1 MLAATLVLSG
11 CGAPAPETAAPRGT
25 PASALASATTPAAA
39 RVPAGVVTSDPFGGY
54 SLELP
59 AGTVRTG
66 ALVGKWGEVRTSYQ
80 TPAGERVTTI
90 DFSPDFGWSELSE
103 ELTTTCSGALEGP
116 QQPIRWAG
124 SDPGGYTGWDRQACR
139 QLANIVTFV
148 DFSDEGV
155 SVIYD
160 ANSVT
165 PSAWIVSAVEGARRV
180 SGIAGYEVRFLVDHR
195 NDRKVDLA
203 VWADACA

>member
-1 MLAATLVLSG
+1 MLAATLLLSG
-11 CGAPAPETAAPRGT
+11 CGAPAAETAASRGT

-39 RVPAGVVTSDPFGGY
+39 RVPAGVVASDPFGGY
-54 SLELP
+54 SIELP

-80 TPAGERVTTI
+80 TSAGERVTTI

-103 ELTTTCSGALEGP
+103 ELTTTCPGALEGP

-139 QLANIVTFV
+139 QQPT
-148 DFSDEGV
+148 S
-155 SVIYD
+155 
-160 ANSVT
+160 
-165 PSAWIVSAVEGARRV
+165 
-180 SGIAGYEVRFLVDHR
+180 
-195 NDRKVDLA
+195 
-203 VWADACA
+203 